1 MPDGSFGWWLRKL
14 EIWTGMEFSI
24 PYNLHFIAYEWR
36 RTCCFKLNTRYW
48 WHSRINNYWN
58 FRWLQL
64 RHTQGDSSQLDNQK
78 WIWSSK
84 LRHVATWQNVQ
95 VKKQSG
101 NLAKILPGPSKLASF
116 TTSLSFF
123 YFVEICL
130 SVFVLRW
137 KKIKSFK
144 DVPVRRTVQPH
155 PTPHPPL

>member
-1 MPDGSFGWWLRKL
+1 MVIKKETSDFGGSKK
-14 EIWTGMEFSI
+14 
-24 PYNLHFIAYEWR
+24 N
-36 RTCCFKLNTRYW
+36 KKQK
-48 WHSRINNYWN
+48 NNYWN

-155 PTPHPPL
+155 PPPLLLSPHSRLQSHQEIFVTQFFPTIS